1 MTEPLT
7 LRAKLRG
14 LWEEIK
20 LRVRVLIAA
29 GGTLFGGD
37 VTPVGRLY
45 VTKIHADGRRERL
58 GLVSTKVVTDS
69 GVAYLVDALQGI
81 TEPENLRWHGC
92 GTGTTAESAAQTTLV
107 TETGSRVQGSLAE
120 NAANVFQTV
129 ATINFTSSLAITE
142 HGVFSASSG
151 GTMLDRSVFSAVNV
165 VNGDAIEFT
174 YRLTLPS
181 GS

>member
-1 MTEPLT
+1 MTDTLT
-7 LRAKLRG
+7 LRAGLRT

-20 LRVRVLIAA
+20 LRVRVLVAA
-29 GGTLFGGD
+29 TGTLFGGD

-45 VTKIHADGRRERL
+45 VTKIHANGRREHL
-58 GLVSTKVVTDS
+58 GLVSTKVVTDA

-81 TEPENLRWHGC
+81 TEPEALRWHGC
-92 GTGTTAESAAQTTLV
+92 GTGTIAESAGQTALV
-107 TETGSRVQGSLAE
+107 TETGSRVQGSLGE
-120 NAANVFQTV
+120 NAANIFQTV
-129 ATINFTSSLAITE
+129 ATISFTSTLAITE
-142 HGVFSASSG
+142 HGIFSASSS

-165 VNGDAIEFT
+165 VNGDSIEFT